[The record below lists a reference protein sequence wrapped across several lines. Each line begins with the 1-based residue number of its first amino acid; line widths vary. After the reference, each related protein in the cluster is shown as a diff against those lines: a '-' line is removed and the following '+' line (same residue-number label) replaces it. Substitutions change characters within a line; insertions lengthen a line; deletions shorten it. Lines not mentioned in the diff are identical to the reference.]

1 MAIVYPKRFH
11 EALPAGFDGVFEW
24 DFLMPAFEPTK
35 IQPMDLDAL
44 VERRMR
50 FLGFET
56 KSGDVPIP
64 KGQQI
69 TLENLV
75 RTGFFTIIVIR
86 GKTAEA
92 IKGWEVW
99 YWGKKSKDVVKKWID
114 GDSDALTAFV
124 KRWFKWANT
133 REKVA

>member
-1 MAIVYPKRFH
+1 MTVLYPKRFR
-11 EALPAGFDGVFEW
+11 EAAPAGFDGIFEW

-35 IQPMDLDAL
+35 IQPMDLDGL

-56 KSGDVPIP
+56 KDDGVPI
-64 KGQQI
+64 KDGQRI
-69 TLENLV
+69 TLESLV
-75 RTGFFTIIVIR
+75 RTQFFTIIVTR

-99 YWGKKSKDVVKKWID
+99 YWGAKSKKIFKKYIE
-114 GDSDALTAFV
+114 GDSVALTAFV
-124 KRWFKWANT
+124 KRWFKWANN
-133 REKVA
+133 RNRAS